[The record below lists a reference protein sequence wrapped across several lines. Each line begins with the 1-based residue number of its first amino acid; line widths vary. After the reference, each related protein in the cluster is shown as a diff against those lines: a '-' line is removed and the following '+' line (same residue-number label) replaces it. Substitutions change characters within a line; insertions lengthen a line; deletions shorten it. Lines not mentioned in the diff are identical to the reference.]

1 LPKSKTD
8 ELKKGSALIRGVFRE
23 NPDTM
28 DFETWSIRVNEALW
42 FTNQMSDILGVAV
55 AKAFGGGKK
64 K

>member
-1 LPKSKTD
+1 
-8 ELKKGSALIRGVFRE
+8 
-23 NPDTM
+23 
-28 DFETWSIRVNEALW
+28 LW